1 MSENEELIADDVP
14 PASAFQLHRE
24 SSYKKSEVYENLL
37 PSKKILFNDGAFSSS
52 IMAQSLC
59 NPGP

>member
-24 SSYKKSEVYENLL
+24 SSYIQEER
-37 PSKKILFNDGAFSSS
+37 
-52 IMAQSLC
+52 SLRE
-59 NPGP
+59 PIALQKDSFQ